1 MDIDVFTPERMRKT
15 MEFNWALRE
24 PQNYMRFNHLR
35 NELMDSERIEEIRKQ
50 KEKEIQEKMF
60 GTIRID

>member
-1 MDIDVFTPERMRKT
+1 MDIDVIHTGTNEKT
-15 MEFNWALRE
+15 REFNWALRE